1 MLQALLDGTL
11 PQKVE
16 VGDQSHS
23 RLRAYF
29 DDALF
34 DDYLK
39 AVSTKSRPPPIST
52 WALRSKGN
60 NSPAFYVRCFISDIG
75 DSPTPRQFRTII
87 ACTRQYIS
95 GDPDHAKLCLRIDNE
110 SRANRS
116 DEEDITHG
124 RHYFLAGSARGV
136 EIIATFC
143 GALEGL
149 LNEGDDHT
157 QDIPFPHMFKYIKY
171 TEKEGAHNKP
181 IFKWKTYV
189 IGYPIS
195 VDECKLGKELFAR
208 LTESYFNSDIG
219 FNIAPAGLSLSRMEK
234 LVQERKQRVENLT
247 RDERTKDGKIEKA
260 IQDLRAVQR
269 QTQDMCTDPEMR
281 AAKVRH
287 DEAFWERMTATQK
300 DIQEQEKDI
309 QEQEEAIER
318 E

>member
-143 GALEGL
+143 GALE
-149 LNEGDDHT
+149 
-157 QDIPFPHMFKYIKY
+157 
-171 TEKEGAHNKP
+171 
-181 IFKWKTYV
+181 
-189 IGYPIS
+189 
-195 VDECKLGKELFAR
+195 VDSA
-208 LTESYFNSDIG
+208 TINSIR
-219 FNIAPAGLSLSRMEK
+219 SLS
-234 LVQERKQRVENLT
+234 
-247 RDERTKDGKIEKA
+247 
-260 IQDLRAVQR
+260 
-269 QTQDMCTDPEMR
+269 
-281 AAKVRH
+281 
-287 DEAFWERMTATQK
+287 
-300 DIQEQEKDI
+300 
-309 QEQEEAIER
+309 
-318 E
+318 